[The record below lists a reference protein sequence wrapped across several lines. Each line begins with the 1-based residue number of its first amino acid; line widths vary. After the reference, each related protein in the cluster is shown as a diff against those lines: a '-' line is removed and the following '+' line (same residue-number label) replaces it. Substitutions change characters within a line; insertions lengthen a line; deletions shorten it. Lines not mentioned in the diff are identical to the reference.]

1 MSNRKQHRKP
11 ATPRIPGWGRL
22 LGFALAEGY
31 LVALAT
37 LAAIAF
43 VPVLFG
49 WHATMVQTGSMEPH
63 ISPGDVAVASPW
75 DENDPVPMGGV
86 VQYRSPAAAEP
97 DGIERLRLH
106 RIVEANDDGT
116 FVTAGDANHDVDS
129 SSLKRSQITGQARIL
144 IPMIGLPGFWLNTG
158 NYGPL
163 ILWGLVTLAALIL
176 AFRGPGRHPDTNDD
190 SDGKPDL
197 PEEEV
202 AEERVGVTEILSPR
216 RLDRRTALTLIGL
229 AAAGSIVGTQVPVSS
244 AAFSTRTRTK
254 ASWSVAKL
262 PELTLGRAATYLL
275 MAHESIQHSPTLG
288 IGTTISGSVATSPG
302 TKIEGFWPW
311 DISGSTDRNTTGA
324 RNAKTDLMVLYAALD
339 KYPAT
344 AIRDSVLSGTIRP
357 GVYTSSTGRFTI
369 NGTVTLDGQGDPNAR
384 FIFRANT
391 ITSADGS
398 TVVFTRGTKAAN
410 VYWRSTGDIT
420 LGSSSTNRGIYLAN
434 SHGVMQSRA
443 ELVGYLYSCTSSLTI
458 TRSTIQPA

>member
-1 MSNRKQHRKP
+1 
-11 ATPRIPGWGRL
+11 
-22 LGFALAEGY
+22 
-31 LVALAT
+31 
-37 LAAIAF
+37 
-43 VPVLFG
+43 
-49 WHATMVQTGSMEPH
+49 MEPH

-75 DENDPVPMGGV
+75 DESDPVPMGGV

-116 FVTAGDANHDVDS
+116 FVTAGDANQDVDS
-129 SSLKRSQITGQARIL
+129 SSLTRSQIIGQARIL

-158 NYGPL
+158 NFGPL

-176 AFRGPGRHPDTNDD
+176 AFRGPGRRPNIEDD
-190 SDGKPDL
+190 SDGDADL

-202 AEERVGVTEILSPR
+202 AEERVGVAEILSPR
-216 RLDRRTALTLIGL
+216 RFDRRTALTLVGL
-229 AAAGSIVGTQVPVSS
+229 AAAGSIFGPQIPAST
-244 AAFSTRTRTK
+244 AAFSTSTRTK

-275 MAHESIQHSPTLG
+275 MAHESIQHSPALG

-324 RNAKTDLMVLYAALD
+324 RNAKTDLLALYAALN

-344 AIRDSVLSGTIRP
+344 ATRDPVLSGTIKP

-369 NGTVTLDGQGDPNAR
+369 NGTVTLDGQGDPSAR
-384 FIFRANT
+384 FIFRAST
-391 ITSADGS
+391 ITSASGS
-398 TVVFTRGTKAAN
+398 TIALTRGTKAAN

-434 SHGVMQSRA
+434 ADGVMQSRA
-443 ELVGYLYSCTSSLTI
+443 ELAGHLYSCTGSLTI
-458 TRSTIQPA
+458 IRSTVQSA